1 MNVPAPARKK
11 TPRSPARKP
20 PAPPENPQAAP
31 AGSVSVRMYDVGFGD
46 AFLFAFDAGGRTGRV
61 LFDCG
66 SIAMPDGRSIS
77 QVATR
82 IIADAK
88 DPDGVS
94 RIDVVV
100 ATHRHKDHVSG
111 FAQGAWS
118 AVEVGEVW
126 MPWTEDPADPAAR
139 EIREVQSKLALALG
153 ARLRAAPDPVAEV
166 LLDNAL
172 SNEAA
177 MRTLHSGFK
186 GVRTR
191 RFLPSADGSDR
202 TFTTDALPGVTVH
215 VLGPSRDKEVI
226 RDMTPPAGE
235 AYLRLSAA
243 PVDPASGERRA
254 PFPARFERG
263 APPAGAELTEADRK
277 RLRDAT
283 SFDDLDAAV
292 ALDAAVNGTSLM
304 IVLDVAGTRFLFPGD
319 AQWGTWNAALRDAA
333 SSDLLRSV
341 RFYKVGHHGSEN
353 ATPRQFVEKLL
364 PDRPWAMV
372 STIERPQ
379 WKSVP
384 KPALLDALR
393 KTKHA
398 ILVRSDQDDA
408 AAGPPKAFAV
418 EHGVVVEARIPLG

>member
-1 MNVPAPARKK
+1 MPAPARRKSS
-11 TPRSPARKP
+11 RSPTPKP
-20 PAPPENPQAAP
+20 PAADGKPAA
-31 AGSVSVRMYDVGFGD
+31 AGAGTVSVRMYDVGFGD
-46 AFLFAFDAGGRTGRV
+46 AFLFAFEAGGRTCRI

-66 SIAMPDGRSIS
+66 SIAMPDGRTIS
-77 QVATR
+77 QVASR

-88 DPDGVS
+88 DPDGVA
-94 RIDVVV
+94 RLDVVV

-111 FAQGAWS
+111 FAQGDWS
-118 AVEVGEVW
+118 AVEVREVW

-139 EIREVQSKLALALG
+139 EIRDVQSKLALALG
-153 ARLRAAPDPVAEV
+153 ARLRAAPDPVAQV

-172 SNEAA
+172 SNESA
-177 MRTLHSGFK
+177 MRTLHSGFQ

-235 AYLRLSAA
+235 AYLRGSAP

-263 APPAGAELTEADRK
+263 SPPAGTELPEAERK
-277 RLRDAT
+277 KLRDAT

-292 ALDAAVNGTSLM
+292 ALDGAVNGTSLM

-319 AQWGTWNAALRDAA
+319 AQWGTWNAALRDPSA
-333 SSDLLRSV
+333 SELLRSV

-353 ATPRQFVEKLL
+353 ATPRQFVEKVL
-364 PDRPWAMV
+364 PDGPWAMV

-379 WKSVP
+379 WKNVP

-398 ILVRSDQDDA
+398 ILVRSDQDEA
-408 AAGPPKAFAV
+408 APASPKAFVV

>member
-1 MNVPAPARKK
+1 
-11 TPRSPARKP
+11 
-20 PAPPENPQAAP
+20 
-31 AGSVSVRMYDVGFGD
+31 MYNVGFGD
-46 AFLFAFDAGGRTGRV
+46 AFLFAFDAGGRTARI

-66 SIAMPDGRSIS
+66 SIAMPDGRTIS
-77 QVATR
+77 QVASR
-82 IIADAK
+82 VLEDAR
-88 DPDGVS
+88 DADGVA

-111 FAQGAWS
+111 FAQGAWA
-118 AVEVGEVW
+118 AVEVKEVW

-139 EIREVQSKLALALG
+139 EIRDVQSKLALALG
-153 ARLRAAPDPVAEV
+153 ARLAAAPDPVAEL

-172 SNEAA
+172 SNETA
-177 MRTLHSGFK
+177 MRTLHAGFK

-235 AYLRLSAA
+235 AYLRLNAA
-243 PVDPASGERRA
+243 PLDPASGERRA

-263 APPAGAELTEADRK
+263 SPPAGQELADAERK
-277 RLRDAT
+277 KLRDAT
-283 SFDDLDAAV
+283 RFDDLDAAV

-304 IVLDVAGTRFLFPGD
+304 IVLDVGGTRFLFPGD
-319 AQWGTWNAALRDAA
+319 AQWGTWNAAMKDPA
-333 SSDLLRSV
+333 SADLLRRV

-364 PDRPWAMV
+364 SDRPWAMV
-372 STIERPQ
+372 STIERSQ
-379 WKSVP
+379 WKNVP

-393 KTKHA
+393 QQKHA
-398 ILVRSDQDDA
+398 ILVRSDEDEA
-408 AAGPPKAFAV
+408 APAVPKVFEI
-418 EHGVVVEARIPLG
+418 EHGVVVEARVPLG